1 MLNSITT
8 LKRLQSLSQTVK
20 AIYSNGNFFSPLI
33 LYAFDVMCF
42 ADRRGS
48 PRISFNWKRQVH
60 KETNFNQT
68 ILNLTEWT
76 TKKENTQ
83 ENSFLWW
90 ILQGDSTLSPL
101 SMPFLLLVFNEWENF
116 LKFNSFN
123 VFNSLRF
130 SFNMFTLQNGVS
142 YSVHGIICNW
152 SFLIEVIKTGVTRN
166 WKCQM

>member
-76 TKKENTQ
+76 TKKENSQ

-90 ILQGDSTLSPL
+90 ILQGDSTSSPL
-101 SMPFLLLVFNEWENF
+101 SMPFLLLVSMNGKISWNLIHSMFSIHCVLASICSRYKMAFPIQSMALFATE
-116 LKFNSFN
+116 
-123 VFNSLRF
+123 VF
-130 SFNMFTLQNGVS
+130 
-142 YSVHGIICNW
+142 
-152 SFLIEVIKTGVTRN
+152 
-166 WKCQM
+166 